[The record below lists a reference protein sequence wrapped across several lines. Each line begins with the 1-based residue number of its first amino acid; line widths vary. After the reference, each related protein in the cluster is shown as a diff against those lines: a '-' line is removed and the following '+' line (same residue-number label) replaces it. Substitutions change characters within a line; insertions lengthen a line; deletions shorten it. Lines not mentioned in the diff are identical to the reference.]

1 MATKKGASSS
11 SNGRDSESK
20 RLGVKR
26 FGGQQVNQ
34 VLSQSAQDV
43 AEGFSYLPFQVYANS
58 IYNDT
63 VGQAYANKSSL
74 DDGIAAWQSKL
85 VEYGNAQGFT
95 VSE

>member
-1 MATKKGASSS
+1 MLTQAST
-11 SNGRDSESK
+11 
-20 RLGVKR
+20 
-26 FGGQQVNQ
+26 
-34 VLSQSAQDV
+34 DV
-43 AEGFSYLPFQVYANS
+43 RPGWSYLPFQVYANS
-58 IYNDT
+58 VFGDT